1 MLKLSI
7 IIPVYNGATT
17 IEELVKQLFDSLAGT
32 YELEVVLVNDCS
44 PDDNS
49 ADVCRDLTANRKD
62 LVFLDLARNFGEH
75 NAVMAGL
82 NHCSGDAAVI
92 MDDDFQNPP
101 SDVIKLVDELAKG
114 YDVVYSAYTKKE
126 HHFFRNIGS
135 RFNGWVASM
144 LIGKPREL
152 YLSSH
157 KAINRFLIDEVVKYQ
172 GPYPYID
179 GLIFRIT
186 RNYSTVTVAHSAR
199 QQGQSGYTFKKLVSL
214 WLNMFTNFSILPI
227 RLAVLAGLVFS
238 LIGLI
243 AAGVFFVE
251 KLTNPD
257 MPAGW
262 ASLIITLL
270 IVSGVQLFTIGT
282 LGEYL
287 GRLFLQVNGQPQFVV
302 REKIAREK
310 RACEKTD
317 RSATHAQGGS

>member
-186 RNYSTVTVAHSAR
+186 RNDCDRCAF
-199 QQGQSGYTFKKLVSL
+199 GQT
-214 WLNMFTNFSILPI
+214 
-227 RLAVLAGLVFS
+227 AGP
-238 LIGLI
+238 IGL
-243 AAGVFFVE
+243 
-251 KLTNPD
+251 
-257 MPAGW
+257 
-262 ASLIITLL
+262 
-270 IVSGVQLFTIGT
+270 
-282 LGEYL
+282 YL
-287 GRLFLQVNGQPQFVV
+287 QEVGFAL
-302 REKIAREK
+302 
-310 RACEKTD
+310 
-317 RSATHAQGGS
+317 AQYVH